1 MTASGVTGHYEAT
14 VPGEKI
20 PAKFD
25 FMYFLE
31 IMDNQGQ
38 GKLYPDLNE
47 TAPYYVVRLV
57 R

>member
-1 MTASGVTGHYEAT
+1 MTLVGKPGHYEAP

-31 IMDNQGQ
+31 VMDNRGQ
-38 GKLYPDLNE
+38 GKIYPDLNE
-47 TAPYYVVRLV
+47 TTPYIVVHLV